1 MRPGPLVSFERMVHL
16 RMVVPADRSDRVLEL
31 LEASRGVCNIVRLP
45 AAARKPKGDVLLC
58 DVAREAASLLISD
71 LQDLGISDDGSIA
84 IERVDTMLSRAMEEA
99 ERAAPGDPGNAV
111 VWEQVEELTSES
123 SVLNA
128 SFALFMVLATI
139 IASVGIFL
147 NTPILI
153 IGAMVLGPEFGP
165 IASFCVAVAERRL
178 GFAWR
183 SLLALA
189 VGFPVGITAAF
200 LAALLFKWTG
210 LTDDNFT
217 SENHSL
223 ASVISNPDFFSF
235 LVAFCAGIAGI
246 LSLTT
251 EKSGAL
257 TGVLVSVTTIP
268 SAANIGV
275 SAAYADWSAWRGSIE
290 QLAINIGAIF
300 LAGILTLMVQRR
312 IYRRLRADHLRGR
325 PEGALHRL
333 RS

>member
-1 MRPGPLVSFERMVHL
+1 MVHL
-16 RMVVPADRSDRVLEL
+16 RMVVPADRVDRVLEL
-31 LEASRGVCNIVRLP
+31 LDASRAASNIVRLP
-45 AAARKPKGDVLLC
+45 GASRRPAGDLILC
-58 DVAREAASLLISD
+58 DVTREAASLLISD
-71 LQDLGISDDGSIA
+71 LEELGISHDGSITV
-84 IERVDTMLSRAMEEA
+84 ERVEAMLSRAMEEA
-99 ERAAPGDPGNAV
+99 ERVSPGDPGNAV

-128 SFALFMVLATI
+128 SFLLFMILSTL

-165 IASFCVAVAERRL
+165 IASFCVATVEGRTSQA
-178 GFAWR
+178 AR

-189 VGFPVGITAAF
+189 VGFPAGIGAAYIAS
-200 LAALLFKWTG
+200 LIFKWTD
-210 LTDDNFT
+210 LTPDVFVSKT
-217 SENHSL
+217 HSL
-223 ASVISNPDFFSF
+223 STVISNPDFFSGF
-235 LVAFCAGIAGI
+235 VAFCAGIAGI

-275 SAAYADWSAWRGSIE
+275 ALAYGDSDGWTGSLE
-290 QLAINIGAIF
+290 QLGINVGSLF
-300 LAGILTLMVQRR
+300 VAGVLTLLVQRWV
-312 IYRRLRADHLRGR
+312 YRRRRTAHLRTRPGGR
-325 PEGALHRL
+325 PDEPGRVRIDRL